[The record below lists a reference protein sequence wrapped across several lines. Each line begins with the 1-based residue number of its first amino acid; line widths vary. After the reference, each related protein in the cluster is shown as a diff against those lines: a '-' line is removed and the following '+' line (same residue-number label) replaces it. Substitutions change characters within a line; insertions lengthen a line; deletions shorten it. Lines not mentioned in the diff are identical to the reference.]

1 MKNLIANN
9 ASKGVTTSIALA
21 ASVLARKY
29 PDGMKVVSGQFAS
42 GEILSGRPSSEEV
55 VSGDFTVLFDV
66 RGASVGLISDGD
78 PDECLRRLG
87 CDMVVCATTAHGE
100 MKYEAAVTTKY
111 GTDVIWAANPIAYDA
126 RIAER
131 LNIGYAEFIVKL
143 VEMQVDYFG

>member
-21 ASVLARKY
+21 ASMLARKY
-29 PDGMKVVSGQFAS
+29 PDGMKVVAGESVVGTSMAGDFA
-42 GEILSGRPSSEEV
+42 
-55 VSGDFTVLFDV
+55 GDFTVLFDV
-66 RGASVGLISDGD
+66 RGASVGLVSDGD

-100 MKYEAAVTTKY
+100 MKYEAAVISKY

>member
-21 ASVLARKY
+21 ASMLAEKY
-29 PDGMKVVSGQFAS
+29 PSGMKVVAGDFA
-42 GEILSGRPSSEEV
+42 
-55 VSGDFTVLFDV
+55 GDFTVVFDV
-66 RGASVGLISDGD
+66 RGASVGLVSDGD

-100 MKYEAAVTTKY
+100 MKYEAAVRSKY

-126 RIAER
+126 RIAQR

>member
-21 ASVLARKY
+21 ASILARKY
-29 PDGMKVVSGQFAS
+29 PSGMKVVA
-42 GEILSGRPSSEEV
+42 GESV
-55 VSGDFTVLFDV
+55 VGTSVAGDFVGDFTVVFDV

-143 VEMQVDYFG
+143 VEMQVLSMMKM

>member
-21 ASVLARKY
+21 ASMLARNY
-29 PDGMKVVSGQFAS
+29 PDGMKVVAGDFA
-42 GEILSGRPSSEEV
+42 
-55 VSGDFTVLFDV
+55 GDFTVVFDV
-66 RGASVGLISDGD
+66 RGASVGLVSDGD

-100 MKYEAAVTTKY
+100 MKYEAAVRSKY

-126 RIAER
+126 RIAQR

-143 VEMQVDYFG
+143 VEMQVLSMMKM

>member
-21 ASVLARKY
+21 ASMLARKY
-29 PDGMKVVSGQFAS
+29 PDGMKVVAGESVVGTSVAGDFA
-42 GEILSGRPSSEEV
+42 
-55 VSGDFTVLFDV
+55 GDFTVVFDV
-66 RGASVGLISDGD
+66 RGASVGLVSDGD